1 MSLLTNYCPQQQP
14 KNAKSSL
21 LGAKNIF
28 SFLQFSYLLFMLY
41 QAPRKKVTNTAEPW
55 SSENVSPFVVLQ
67 TQINTRLRESLK
79 LEKPVVVI
87 VSHRTC
93 FEFVRT
99 TDAVVRLLQKRNQ
112 FGLPAV
118 FRLFVVS
125 C

>member
-1 MSLLTNYCPQQQP
+1 
-14 KNAKSSL
+14 
-21 LGAKNIF
+21 
-28 SFLQFSYLLFMLY
+28 MLY

-67 TQINTRLRESLK
+67 TQINTRLRELLK

-118 FRLFVVS
+118 FRQFVVS
-125 C
+125 CRALLFVLSLVRKMGRKVA

>member
-1 MSLLTNYCPQQQP
+1 MLKAAFLGPKIFLVSCNFLIYCLCSIKLLEKKLRT
-14 KNAKSSL
+14 
-21 LGAKNIF
+21 
-28 SFLQFSYLLFMLY
+28 LQNHGH
-41 QAPRKKVTNTAEPW
+41 QK
-55 SSENVSPFVVLQ
+55 NVSPFVVLQ